1 LKKRITH
8 NQTAAA
14 QYRITAS
21 IQCWKANFCALAS
34 LPKPFPTCQKV
45 ESCMIYQSSYC
56 IRILFLTL
64 GNTLFSVLKQQE
76 LKQHTFE
83 AFKLI
88 LLHRD
93 AAVSGLSK
101 LKKET
106 VL

>member
-1 LKKRITH
+1 
-8 NQTAAA
+8 
-14 QYRITAS
+14 
-21 IQCWKANFCALAS
+21 
-34 LPKPFPTCQKV
+34 
-45 ESCMIYQSSYC
+45 MIYQSSYY

-64 GNTLFSVLKQQE
+64 SNTLFSVVKQQE